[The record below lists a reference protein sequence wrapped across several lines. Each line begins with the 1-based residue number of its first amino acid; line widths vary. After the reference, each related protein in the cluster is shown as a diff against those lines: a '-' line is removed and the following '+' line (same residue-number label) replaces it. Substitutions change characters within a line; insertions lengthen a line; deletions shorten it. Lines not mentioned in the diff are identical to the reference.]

1 MLQINN
7 VALVLC
13 PELLVFIALVIAIF
27 LSTTK
32 YQNLV
37 WLISVF
43 LLVVSSVYIIKF
55 QLFLESPLQILGGML
70 VADKLSVLFKL
81 IVLFVSIFIILGSV
95 KYTEGFQHR
104 SEFFIILLAAV
115 LGIMFLVGA
124 NDLITLFIA
133 LETLS
138 LSAIMLAGYSKYD
151 TRSNEASLKYL
162 LSSAAASSIFLF
174 GLSLLYGLTS
184 STQFYEIKYKLLEL
198 YNSGNLNYPVIIV
211 ILTLII
217 GGLAFKL
224 AGVPLHMWSP
234 DVYEG
239 APTPV
244 TAFLSIASKAAGVA
258 ISIRILVYLFDFAI
272 PVWQLIIIVI
282 SVLSMVVGNLTALGE
297 VLNKTSIK
305 RLMAYSSIA
314 HIGYIL
320 IGIALGTNE
329 TVGAGIFYLLVYSI
343 MNLGAFLCIIAFGNE
358 ANSDSIKDY
367 SGLIKKKPLLVIA
380 FCICLFNLGGL
391 PVPPAGFIAKFL
403 LFKASFE
410 AGFVGIILGIIGLL
424 TTIISIY
431 YYSYIAKIMIVDPPS
446 DAVLNIETNKE
457 ALGKSNVLNFAILSA
472 VCGIFLAVL
481 LSNALLKLSINTTGN
496 ISNGNQVIS
505 YMHH

>member
-1 MLQINN
+1 M
-7 VALVLC
+7 
-13 PELLVFIALVIAIF
+13 
-27 LSTTK
+27 
-32 YQNLV
+32 
-37 WLISVF
+37 
-43 LLVVSSVYIIKF
+43 
-55 QLFLESPLQILGGML
+55 
-70 VADKLSVLFKL
+70 
-81 IVLFVSIFIILGSV
+81 
-95 KYTEGFQHR
+95 
-104 SEFFIILLAAV
+104 
-115 LGIMFLVGA
+115 
-124 NDLITLFIA
+124 
-133 LETLS
+133 
-138 LSAIMLAGYSKYD
+138 
-151 TRSNEASLKYL
+151 
-162 LSSAAASSIFLF
+162 
-174 GLSLLYGLTS
+174 LYGLTS

-358 ANSDSIKDY
+358 ANTDSIKDY
-367 SGLIKKKPLLVIA
+367 SGLIKKKPLLAIA